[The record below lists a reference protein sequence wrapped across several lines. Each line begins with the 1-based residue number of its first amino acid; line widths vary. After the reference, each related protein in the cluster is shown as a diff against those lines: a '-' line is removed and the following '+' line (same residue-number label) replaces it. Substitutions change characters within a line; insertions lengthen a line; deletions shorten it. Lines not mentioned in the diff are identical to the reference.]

1 MKRLFL
7 FASLFMGVMIQGM
20 AQTKVTVNATKL
32 PVRSVLAQIKK
43 SSGYEMI
50 YQDDHLQGLKP
61 VTIKA
66 NNEDLSSVLG
76 KIFAGTHVYYT
87 IRGNQVILGRKE
99 TATVTTTAGENKNTQ
114 QTATKKTVTGVVT
127 DSQGE
132 PLIGATVREKGTNNA
147 TITDIDGQ
155 FTLSVQKPN
164 AMLEI
169 SYMGFKNQTV
179 KAVSGKSMKVLL
191 DEGGEMLEDLVVIG
205 YGSMKK
211 SDLTGSVSQ
220 VKLNETTAATV
231 SSVTNALAG
240 KAAGMQVSLQT
251 SQPGAASTIR
261 IRGAASPNCDNSPL
275 IVIDGFPVNPTT
287 DSYTA
292 VGKYDSGS
300 NDNFLGSI
308 NPNDVESIEILK
320 DASSTAIYGARAGH
334 GVILITT
341 KKGKAG
347 KATVTYSGSVSTQV
361 MSKKYEML
369 DARQFMIETERYRKE
384 KWRIDNYVGYY
395 GGEDEDAMMQST
407 PYIAKYTQDQI
418 NNAGETTDWFDAITR
433 NGFQTQ
439 HNLNVQG
446 GAENTRYLVS
456 GNYFKQNGVV
466 KNNDLQRFTFRSN
479 ISQKFNKY
487 FSGGVNLTFSRIDQ
501 NSIPSGSSFNENAG
515 VMVSAA
521 QQSPLSPIYNEDGTY
536 YINPDAAMFPNPVSL
551 LEITNQNRRDR
562 FLGSV
567 YVEYKPI
574 QELVLKMSLGIDR
587 NENKRSVYLPK
598 TTLYG
603 QKVNGQADIAQY
615 DQNDYLAE
623 FTASYVKE
631 FGGIHSINAVA
642 GFSYQEFNKEGLNA
656 GNSDFLSDALLN
668 NALGFGQYSKPWVGS
683 FKNHDEM
690 ASVFGRVNYTL
701 MNRYLLTATLRAD
714 GSSYFAKGHQ
724 WGYFPSVALGWRF
737 SEEAFMKGISS
748 VVSNGKLRLSWGQTG
763 NSSIGYQSISLYQD
777 RDRWGNRFNHAFGGV
792 EHIGFQLTQLGN
804 PNITWET
811 STEFNVGI
819 DLGLFNNRLN
829 LTVDYFNREISDL
842 LNWRPLQHINEVLSI
857 ADNMGKTRSHG
868 LEVTLNT
875 TNIQTKNFSWTSDF
889 TYSFYRDRWE
899 ERAEGWS
906 PAAYDRYKGA
916 VRPVYGYYVADGL
929 VQPGEEVPWMP
940 NALPGQIKV
949 KDNNGYIYNEDGTF
963 KTDEHGLPILSGEP
977 DGKINDADRV
987 YIGSRDPGF
996 IVGLNNSLRYKNLD
1010 FNIYFYGHF
1019 NQWTSG
1025 SYYDLWLGSISTID
1039 NGRSAPIS
1047 ASEIWST
1054 DNPNGWRPGYA
1065 QMYNTYDA
1073 GATTFYLKKCWFV
1086 RCRNISIGYTVPVK
1100 KGIQR
1105 MRIYA
1110 DVNNPFMFSNY
1121 KGLDM
1126 ETDDSAWAVPN
1137 VRSFNFGVELTF

>member
-1 MKRLFL
+1 M
-7 FASLFMGVMIQGM
+7 
-20 AQTKVTVNATKL
+20 
-32 PVRSVLAQIKK
+32 
-43 SSGYEMI
+43 
-50 YQDDHLQGLKP
+50 
-61 VTIKA
+61 
-66 NNEDLSSVLG
+66 
-76 KIFAGTHVYYT
+76 
-87 IRGNQVILGRKE
+87 
-99 TATVTTTAGENKNTQ
+99 
-114 QTATKKTVTGVVT
+114 
-127 DSQGE
+127 
-132 PLIGATVREKGTNNA
+132 
-147 TITDIDGQ
+147 
-155 FTLSVQKPN
+155 
-164 AMLEI
+164 
-169 SYMGFKNQTV
+169 
-179 KAVSGKSMKVLL
+179 
-191 DEGGEMLEDLVVIG
+191 
-205 YGSMKK
+205 
-211 SDLTGSVSQ
+211 
-220 VKLNETTAATV
+220 
-231 SSVTNALAG
+231 
-240 KAAGMQVSLQT
+240 
-251 SQPGAASTIR
+251 
-261 IRGAASPNCDNSPL
+261 
-275 IVIDGFPVNPTT
+275 
-287 DSYTA
+287 
-292 VGKYDSGS
+292 
-300 NDNFLGSI
+300 
-308 NPNDVESIEILK
+308 
-320 DASSTAIYGARAGH
+320 
-334 GVILITT
+334 
-341 KKGKAG
+341 
-347 KATVTYSGSVSTQV
+347 
-361 MSKKYEML
+361 
-369 DARQFMIETERYRKE
+369 
-384 KWRIDNYVGYY
+384 
-395 GGEDEDAMMQST
+395 
-407 PYIAKYTQDQI
+407 
-418 NNAGETTDWFDAITR
+418 
-433 NGFQTQ
+433 
-439 HNLNVQG
+439 
-446 GAENTRYLVS
+446 
-456 GNYFKQNGVV
+456 
-466 KNNDLQRFTFRSN
+466 
-479 ISQKFNKY
+479 
-487 FSGGVNLTFSRIDQ
+487 NLTFSRIDQ

-536 YINPDAAMFPNPVSL
+536 YINPDAAQFPNPVSL

-587 NENKRSVYLPK
+587 NENKRSVYMPK

-668 NALGFGQYSKPWVGS
+668 NALSFGQYIKPWVGS
-683 FKNHDEM
+683 FKNHNEM

-737 SEEAFMKGISS
+737 SEEAFMKGIRS
-748 VVSNGKLRLSWGQTG
+748 VVPNGKLRLSWGQTG
-763 NSSIGYQSISLYQD
+763 NSSIGYQSISLYKD

-792 EHIGFQLTQLGN
+792 EHMGFQLTQLGN

-906 PAAYDRYKGA
+906 PAAYARYKGA

-1065 QMYNTYDA
+1065 QMYNTNDA

-1110 DVNNPFMFSNY
+1110 DVNIPFMFSNY